1 MIFLKRIVLAVILSL
16 LALVSCSKSGGI
28 KQEHFDIPFESTV
41 KVEYEG
47 AEYLIALEMKA
58 YDDVS
63 LTFIKPEKLNNM
75 KLVLNQGKT
84 SIVYRGISIPIEG
97 DYAKD
102 NGILQL
108 LQVFTADKS
117 TYDSAKIVKV
127 SGVKYCRQRYINGK
141 NCVDIYFL
149 QDSNSPSFIDA
160 ALNGRVFRVTF
171 VNE

>member
-1 MIFLKRIVLAVILSL
+1 MKKIIVVIIISL
-16 LALVSCSKSGGI
+16 LALVSCSKSDGI
-28 KQEHFDIPFESTV
+28 KQEHFDIPMKSTV

-47 AEYLIALEMKA
+47 AEYLIELEMKA
-58 YDDVS
+58 YDNVC

-75 KLVLNQGKT
+75 KLSLSKGKT
-84 SIVYRGISIPIEG
+84 SLMYHGISIPIDG

-108 LQVFTADKS
+108 LQIFTADKN

-141 NCVDIYFL
+141 NCIDIYFP
-149 QDSNSPSFIDA
+149 QASERPSFIDA
-160 ALNGRVFRVTF
+160 SLNGRIFKVTF